1 MYYTIYCNGIVSN
14 CSFSTSFPFQI
25 AIKII
30 DKREASQ
37 DFLTKFLPRE
47 ISALRRLNHPNVIHV
62 FRMVETNLQ
71 VYFMLEIAQNGDLLD
86 YINMRRVLP
95 EPEARFVLRSIS
107 AGIAHCHS
115 KGIVHR
121 DLKCENIMLTKDMD
135 VKIGG
140 VFYIYACSYNM

>member
-1 MYYTIYCNGIVSN
+1 
-14 CSFSTSFPFQI
+14 
-25 AIKII
+25 
-30 DKREASQ
+30 
-37 DFLTKFLPRE
+37 
-47 ISALRRLNHPNVIHV
+47 
-62 FRMVETNLQ
+62 MVETKLQ

-140 VFYIYACSYNM
+140 AFYIYACGYNT